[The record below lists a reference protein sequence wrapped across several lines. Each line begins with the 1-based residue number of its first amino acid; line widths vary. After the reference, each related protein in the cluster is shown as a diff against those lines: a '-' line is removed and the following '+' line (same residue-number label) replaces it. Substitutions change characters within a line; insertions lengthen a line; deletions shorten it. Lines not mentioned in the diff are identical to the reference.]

1 MTDSKIATIKAR
13 ELLDSKGRPMVEV
26 DVLTSSGAFG
36 RGSAPCGT
44 SVGKHE
50 AFVLRDGGKRFDGLG
65 VKKAVMNVTDVIA
78 PVLLGKNI
86 FDQRAIDE
94 RMIELDGTPNKS
106 LLGANTIYSVSV
118 AVARAA
124 AANAGL
130 PLYRHLAG
138 ESLGYLPVPAFN
150 VINGGPYS
158 DTAVEFQE
166 FLILPT
172 SADTYAEALRM
183 GVEVFYEVGRTLE
196 KRYGRNHVRSG
207 HYGGYAAPVDD
218 PFQII
223 ECLLE
228 AVNDAGYG
236 GKFQVGLDCAASH
249 FYDEKRKI
257 YQLRKK
263 QLTRTDMIAFLE
275 SLTKSFPIFF
285 IEDPLEEDDFDGF
298 EEITA
303 RLGTLIVGDDLFVT
317 NIERLKQG
325 IAKGA
330 ADAVLFKPNQIGT
343 LTEAIDTAKFATAHG
358 YHVIPSSRGGGT
370 VDDPITDISAAIC
383 ASFAKFGAPRTGE
396 RTNYQN
402 RMLRMEEDLGKSVRL
417 FDLGKIGKNKK
428 HIFKAKR

>member
-1 MTDSKIATIKAR
+1 VKNSEITAVKAR

-44 SVGKHE
+44 SIGKYE

-65 VKKAVMNVTDVIA
+65 VKKAVRNVTDIIA
-78 PVLLGKNI
+78 PILLGGNI

-106 LLGANTIYSVSV
+106 QLGANAIYSVSV

-124 AANAGL
+124 ANDKGL
-130 PLYRHLAG
+130 PLYRYLSGDDLRH
-138 ESLGYLPVPAFN
+138 LPVPAFN

-158 DTAVEFQE
+158 DTSIEFQE
-166 FLILPT
+166 FLLLPT
-172 SADTYAEALRM
+172 SANTYAEALRM
-183 GVEVFYEVGRTLE
+183 GVEVFYEIGRTIE
-196 KRYGRNHVRSG
+196 KRYGRNCVRSG

-223 ECLLE
+223 QCLLD
-228 AVNDAGYG
+228 AVHDAGYG
-236 GKFQVGLDCAASH
+236 GKFQIGLDCAASH

-257 YQLRKK
+257 YRLRKK
-263 QLTRTDMIAFLE
+263 QITRADMITFLE

-298 EEITA
+298 AEITA
-303 RLGTLIVGDDLFVT
+303 RLGALIVGDDLFAT
-317 NIERLKQG
+317 NIERLRQG
-325 IAKGA
+325 IVNGA
-330 ADAVLFKPNQIGT
+330 ADAILFKPNQIGT

-358 YHVIPSSRGGGT
+358 YYVIPSSRGGGT
-370 VDDPITDISAAIC
+370 VDDPITDISAAIP
-383 ASFAKFGAPRTGE
+383 APFAKFGAPRTGE

-402 RMLRMEEDLGKSVRL
+402 CMLRMEEEMGESVHL
-417 FDLGKIGKNKK
+417 FDLGKIEKKNK
-428 HIFKAKR
+428 ATSNANN